1 MTTMFRNH
9 PDGCLEKAFFQVM
22 SDRVR
27 ITSGW
32 VGGRESHKDIL
43 FSECTE
49 GITCRFNKLI
59 NEKYE
64 SGFREQL
71 LNQDAL
77 AKAGETFKN
86 LRQEKEA
93 AKARAKIDQA
103 LERAFEKAGAPAPV
117 WF

>member
-9 PDGCLEKAFFQVM
+9 PDGCLEKASFQVM

-32 VGGRESHKDIL
+32 VGGRESHKDIS
-43 FSECTE
+43 FKECTE

-64 SGFREQL
+64 SGFREQHL
-71 LNQDAL
+71 TEETL
-77 AKAGETFKN
+77 AKAGEAFEM
-86 LRQEKEA
+86 LRREKEA

-103 LERAFEKAGAPAPV
+103 LERAFEKAVA
-117 WF
+117 

>member
-9 PDGCLEKAFFQVM
+9 SDGCLEKAFLQVM
-22 SDRVR
+22 SDRIR

-32 VGGRESHKDIL
+32 VGGRESRKDIP
-43 FSECTE
+43 FKECTE

-59 NEKYE
+59 HEKYE
-64 SGFREQL
+64 SGFREQHL
-71 LNQDAL
+71 TEDTL
-77 AKAGETFKN
+77 AKAGEAFER
-86 LRQEKEA
+86 LRQEKEN

-103 LERAFEKAGAPAPV
+103 LERVFEKAGAPAPV